1 MLKLNRD
8 LRFVFASNLVGA
20 FGDGLFAVILPV
32 YMRNSLKADPIQIGI
47 LYALNVL
54 AAAAT
59 LLISGSIADRYD
71 RKMVMIA
78 GWVAWLPAPL
88 IFAFARNWVDMI
100 PGMLLYGFWLG
111 QPASSAYVVT
121 SADSGRLTYTF
132 TIMSAGW
139 SIGYILSPAIG
150 GFLAGTVGMRIVFFL
165 AFAFY
170 GLASIML
177 SFIKSQRANHVKAS
191 SNEDYSFSKLLRNRK
206 LLLLSAFFS
215 MLMFVIMM
223 FRNFVPTYVSG
234 VYGLTEAQIGFL
246 GSVLYASC
254 AVLGLALGRLGDLK
268 KKSYSVAASLTF
280 GAVAV
285 ALMLWSGNFAILVI
299 SFIFYGGSYLTW
311 SMLSAVVGPL
321 APEPCRAKWISVPQ
335 TICMFASS
343 FAPYIGGFLYSA
355 SAQYPFIVALIA
367 LPVLAILSIKML
379 ND

>member
-1 MLKLNRD
+1 LLNRD

-32 YMRNSLKADPIQIGI
+32 YMLHSLKADPVQIGV
-47 LYALNVL
+47 LYGLLVL
-54 AAAAT
+54 ASAVT

-71 RKMVMIA
+71 RKKIMIA
-78 GWVAWLPAPL
+78 GWIAWLPAPL

-100 PGMLLYGFWLG
+100 PGMLLYGVWLG
-111 QPASSAYVVT
+111 QPASSAYIVT
-121 SADSGRLTYTF
+121 SAESRRLTSTF

-150 GFLAGTVGMRIVFFL
+150 GFLAGTVGMRIVFYL

-170 GLASIML
+170 GSACIML
-177 SFIKSQRANHVKAS
+177 SFIKSQHANHLKAS
-191 SNEDYSFSKLLRNRK
+191 SSEEYSFSKLLRDRK
-206 LLLLSAFFS
+206 LLSLSAFFS

-223 FRNFVPTYVSG
+223 FRNFVPTYISD
-234 VYGLTEAQIGFL
+234 VYGTSTAQIGFL

-254 AVLGLALGRLGDLK
+254 AILGLALGRLGDFK
-268 KKSYSVAASLTF
+268 KKSYALATSLMF

-285 ALMLWSGNFAILVI
+285 ALMLWSGNFLILAI
-299 SFIFYGGSYLTW
+299 SFIFYGGAYLTW

-321 APEPCRAKWISVPQ
+321 APESCRAKWISVPQ

-343 FAPYIGGFLYSA
+343 AAPYVGGFLYATSP
-355 SAQYPFIVALIA
+355 QYPFIVALVA
-367 LPVLAILSIKML
+367 LPVLAFLSVKML

>member
-1 MLKLNRD
+1 LLKLNRD
-8 LRFVFASNLVGA
+8 LKFVFTSNLVGA

-32 YMRNSLKADPIQIGI
+32 YMRDSLKANPIQIGI
-47 LYALNVL
+47 LYGLFVL

-71 RKMVMIA
+71 RKKIMIA
-78 GWVAWLPAPL
+78 GWIAWLPAPL
-88 IFAFARNWVDMI
+88 IFAFARNWVYMI

-111 QPASSAYVVT
+111 QPASSAYIVT
-121 SADSGRLTYTF
+121 SADSRRITSTF

-150 GFLAGTVGMRIVFFL
+150 GFLAGTVGMRIVFYL

-170 GLASIML
+170 ALACIML
-177 SFIKSQRANHVKAS
+177 SFIKSQHANHVKAS
-191 SNEDYSFSKLLRNRK
+191 ANEDYSFSKLLRNRE

-215 MLMFVIMM
+215 MLTFVIMM
-223 FRNFVPTYVSG
+223 FRNFVPTYLSDI
-234 VYGLTEAQIGFL
+234 YGATEAQIGLL
-246 GSVLYASC
+246 GSVLFASC

-268 KKSYSVAASLTF
+268 KKSYSLATSLLF
-280 GAVAV
+280 GAVGV
-285 ALMLWSGNFAILVI
+285 ALMLWSGNFSILAI

-321 APEPCRAKWISVPQ
+321 APEPCRAKWIAIPH

-343 FAPYIGGFLYSA
+343 AAPYVGGFLYSA
-355 SAQYPFIVALIA
+355 SAQYPFIVALTA
-367 LPVLAILSIKML
+367 LPVLAFLSVKML